1 MKKRKSYHKKYKVTY
16 IISTVFTIFFC
27 TLFLR
32 GYTSFERTEDN
43 FFHVQVNGQAVGT
56 LGNRDEAEEL
66 LIQAR
71 RNVASASEELV
82 FMEAELEITGEEVL
96 WGQVDDREIVL
107 ENMETVLR
115 GSIQETMHRSYT
127 MKVNEYI
134 VNLASA
140 EEVSQLLQA
149 AVDKYDSDG
158 KFQVELVYDNSK
170 EFNVL
175 TANVIDTTKLD
186 DGGESNIYHGG
197 IQSFF
202 NRVDT
207 VAETQEEK
215 EIDDYELGFLNI
227 LEMNFAEEVEIV
239 ESYLPVSQLT
249 LLADAIE
256 QVTKEQEVPSE
267 YEVVK
272 GDTLSGISLKVN
284 IPMEDI
290 VEMNDSLQSITT
302 TIREGQKLIITVP
315 EPELSVT
322 RTEERYY
329 EETYDAEVQ
338 YIDNDDWYTTKEVVH
353 VQPHAGYRK
362 VVVNISYVNDKE
374 VAREILK
381 EEIVM
386 EAVAKV
392 VERGT
397 KIPPTYI
404 KPIYGGR
411 LSSGFGSRNT
421 GIKGASTY
429 HKGVD
434 WAIATGTPV
443 YASSGGTVAQAG
455 WGSGYGYVVYINH
468 PDGNQTR
475 YAHLSKILV
484 KVGQTVKQGERIA
497 LSGNTGNSS
506 GPHLHFEILVNG
518 RQVNPLGYNLR

>member
-1 MKKRKSYHKKYKVTY
+1 MKKRKSNHKKYKVTY
-16 IISTVFTIFFC
+16 IISTVSTLFFC

-32 GYTSFERTEDN
+32 GYTPFERTEDN
-43 FFHVQVNGQAVGT
+43 LFHVQVNGQAVGT
-56 LGNRDEAEEL
+56 LDSREEAEEL

-71 RNVASASEELV
+71 RNVASSSDELV
-82 FMEAELEITGEEVL
+82 FMEAELEVIGEEVL
-96 WGQVDDREIVL
+96 WGQVDDSETVL

-134 VNLASA
+134 VNLASV

-175 TANVIDTTKLD
+175 TTNVIDTTKVND
-186 DGGESNIYHGG
+186 EGDSNVYHGG

-202 NRVDT
+202 NQVDT
-207 VAETQEEK
+207 VMETPEEK
-215 EIDDYELGFLNI
+215 SFEDYELGI

-249 LLADAIE
+249 LLSDAIE

-267 YEVVK
+267 YEVVS

-290 VEMNDSLQSITT
+290 VDMNDSLESINT
-302 TIREGQKLIITVP
+302 TIRVGQKLIITVP

-322 RTEERYY
+322 RTEEQCY
-329 EETYDAEVQ
+329 EETYDADII

-362 VVVNISYVNDKE
+362 IVVNISYVNDKE

-381 EEIVM
+381 EEIYM

-404 KPIYGGR
+404 RPISGGSR
-411 LSSGFGSRNT
+411 SSGFGRRNT

-434 WAIATGTPV
+434 WATPTGTPV
-443 YASSGGTVAQAG
+443 YASSGGVVWKAG

-475 YAHLSKILV
+475 YGHLSKILV
-484 KVGQTVKQGERIA
+484 KVGQTVKQGEKIA
-497 LSGNTGNSS
+497 LSGNTGITS
-506 GPHLHFEILVNG
+506 GPHLHFEILKNG
-518 RQVNPLGYNLR
+518 VQVDPEKELAKYR

>member
-16 IISTVFTIFFC
+16 IISTVSTIFFC

-32 GYTSFERTEDN
+32 GYTPFERTEDN

-82 FMEAELEITGEEVL
+82 FMEAELEVIGEEVL
-96 WGQVDDREIVL
+96 WGQVDDSETVMK
-107 ENMETVLR
+107 NMETVLR

-134 VNLASA
+134 VNLASV
-140 EEVSQLLQA
+140 EEVRQLLQA
-149 AVDKYDSDG
+149 AVDKYDSDK
-158 KFQVELVYDNSK
+158 KFRVELVYDNSK

-175 TANVIDTTKLD
+175 TTNVIDTTKVND
-186 DGGESNIYHGG
+186 EGDSSIRNGG

-202 NRVDT
+202 NRIDP

-215 EIDDYELGFLNI
+215 SFEDFELGI
-227 LEMNFAEEVEIV
+227 LEMGFAEEVEIV

-272 GDTLSGISLKVN
+272 GDTLSGISLRVN

-322 RTEERYY
+322 RTEERFY
-329 EETYDAEVQ
+329 EESYDADIE
-338 YIDNDDWYTTKEVVH
+338 YIDNDDWYTTREVVH
-353 VQPHAGYRK
+353 VQPHAGFRK
-362 VVVNISYVNDKE
+362 VVVNISYVNGKE

-397 KIPPTYI
+397 KTPPTYI
-404 KPIYGGR
+404 KPIYGGKQT
-411 LSSGFGSRNT
+411 SGFGSRNT

-434 WAIATGTPV
+434 WATATGTPV
-443 YASSGGTVAQAG
+443 YASCGGTVVQAG

-475 YAHLSKILV
+475 YAHLSKVLV

-497 LSGNTGNSS
+497 LSGSTGVSS

-518 RQVNPLGYNLR
+518 RQVNPLSFKLQ